1 MTHTVHTLL
10 SCMVFILLPTGAAG
24 LEAEASELAEKHSVG
39 VPYPCHIRGLGVVA
53 ARGVG
58 VPARGV
64 SVPVVAARGVDV
76 PVVAARGVGVPG
88 H

>member
-1 MTHTVHTLL
+1 
-10 SCMVFILLPTGAAG
+10 MVFILLPTGAEG
-24 LEAEASELAEKHSVG
+24 LGAEASELAEKHSVG

-58 VPARGV
+58 VP
-64 SVPVVAARGVDV
+64 VVAAR
-76 PVVAARGVGVPG
+76 AVGVLG

>member
-1 MTHTVHTLL
+1 
-10 SCMVFILLPTGAAG
+10 MVFISLPTGAAG
-24 LEAEASELAEKHSVG
+24 LGAEASELAEKHNVG

-58 VPARGV
+58 VPVGAARGV
-64 SVPVVAARGVDV
+64 SVPARCVGVPVVAARGVV
-76 PVVAARGVGVPG
+76 VPG